1 MTDELICNEISLD
14 LSQAIPVPIS
24 FAIADIK
31 NLSNRKQSF
40 SKEVTLPDTMNNNNF
55 FRGSFGYSATENG
68 INFDATVKVN
78 VILKK
83 RGIQV
88 LEGIIK
94 LNKVTKVNGFT
105 QFTCQVFSDS
115 IDLFQLLS
123 TINVGELD
131 WSEYDH
137 ILNRTNIKNSWTAPI
152 GSGYYYPLIERGNN
166 RVGTIW
172 NTTDLYPYV
181 YLRECLLKCFEYLGL
196 TWDSDFLDTDMFKSI
211 LFGFGGGEIKTIPP
225 TDVSNRKIEID
236 NGDFN
241 FSKPFVTFNFV
252 QGTDIPGTSLTEN
265 QVTTNFSGNF
275 NPFNNEYFL
284 GVLTQ
289 DILGQYLDGEI
300 TIDQSGLY
308 NLNTQFRIMQDIN
321 IANGFLETPPYITPL
336 EDSFINRLQIFKN
349 GGILFEIDSEIVAQ
363 TITATG
369 GITTITRD
377 INFNINNNVNINVI
391 AGDVLSFK
399 LRLGFVRMGIS
410 SYYNDY
416 PTISFELNTVVPIT
430 IDLTSIDTS
439 ITDGNIV
446 KLTRFLPIM
455 KCSDLLLSAIRQ
467 FNLYI
472 SEQSKDNVVKI
483 ESLMPFYS
491 NTNDFNDISEL
502 VDTTKPIVIRPAANE
517 YPKNILFT
525 FKKATDFDAQRYA
538 DKYEEEY
545 GDLKFIQG
553 SYYSKGEQ
561 KTELAWS
568 TIVPYEISPSIIV
581 PRFIKIENGIAK
593 PNAGAARIM
602 FRNGLKT
609 GSWTFKDTVGTGF
622 ELLTT
627 YPCVH
632 HFDNWQNPTMDLNFK
647 LVNEVYYTATIVT
660 SINCYSEYYSTF
672 INEMTS
678 PAGKI
683 VNLSVHWNEIDIKNR
698 DFGKLLM
705 IDGSLFRLNLIKEF
719 SADVQTTT
727 EIELVKVLKAK
738 KRAGKQIIQGATSVI
753 YVGNTIVSPVNNS
766 GEDTG
771 VISAPANNVNIQS
784 NLITG

>member
-1 MTDELICNEISLD
+1 MTDELICNGVSLD
-14 LSQAIPVPIS
+14 LSQAVPVPIS

-55 FRGSFGYSATENG
+55 FRGAFGYSATENG

-88 LEGIIK
+88 LEGVIK
-94 LNKVTKVNGFT
+94 LNKVTKVKGFT

-131 WSEYDH
+131 WSEHDH
-137 ILNRTNIKNSWTAPI
+137 VLSRTNIKNSWTAPI

-181 YLRECLLKCFEYLGL
+181 YLREALLKCFEFLGL
-196 TWDSDFLDTDMFKSI
+196 TWDSDFLDTTMFKSI

-225 TDVSNRKIEID
+225 IDVNNRKIEID
-236 NGDFN
+236 NGSLS
-241 FSKPFVTFNFV
+241 FSSNNIWNP
-252 QGTDIPGTSLTEN
+252 TSP
-265 QVTTNFSGNF
+265 QFSTNYYGNF
-275 NPFNNEYFL
+275 NPLADDVFL
-284 GVLTQ
+284 GILTQ
-289 DILGQYLDGEI
+289 DILGQFSNGEI
-300 TIDQSGLY
+300 TIESSGVY
-308 NLNTQFRIMQDIN
+308 NLNLQLQMNLSVST
-321 IANGFLETPPYITPL
+321 TT
-336 EDSFINRLQIFKN
+336 SFTIYEIQPTKIEVLKN
-349 GGILFEIDSEIVAQ
+349 GGVLFNIDSTVLSES
-363 TITATG
+363 ITSDNIA
-369 GITTITRD
+369 RVLD
-377 INFNINNNVNINVI
+377 FNINNNVNINVI
-391 AGDVLSFK
+391 SGDV
-399 LRLGFVRMGIS
+399 
-410 SYYNDY
+410 
-416 PTISFELNTVVPIT
+416 ISFRMSFGNIILTVDSEGMVFFEAFSTGVPIT
-430 IDLTSIDTS
+430 LDMTSANGS
-439 ITDGNIV
+439 ITDGGTV
-446 KLTRFLPIM
+446 KIWRYLPIM

-472 SEQSKDNVVKI
+472 SEQSNDGVVKI

-502 VDTTKPIVIRPAANE
+502 VDTTKPIVIKPAANE
-517 YPKNILFT
+517 YPKNIIFT
-525 FKKATDFDAQRYA
+525 FKKATDFDNTRYL

-545 GDLKFIQG
+545 GDMKFVQG

-561 KTELAWS
+561 KTELAWG
-568 TIVPYEISPSIIV
+568 TIVPFQIAGTIVV
-581 PRFIKIENGIAK
+581 PRFIKIENNIAK
-593 PNAGAARIM
+593 PNAGPGRIM
-602 FRNGLKT
+602 FRNGLKS
-609 GSWTFKDTVGTGF
+609 GSWTFADTVGTGF
-622 ELLTT
+622 ELLNT
-627 YPCVH
+627 YPCIH
-632 HFDNWQNPTMDLNFK
+632 HFDNWQNPTIDLNFK

-660 SINCYSEYYSTF
+660 SANCYSEYYSTF

-753 YVGNTIVSPVNNS
+753 YVDNNIASPPNNT

-771 VISAPANNVNIQS
+771 VISAPINNPNFQT
-784 NLITG
+784 NLIIG

>member
-1 MTDELICNEISLD
+1 MTDELICNGISLD

-94 LNKVTKVNGFT
+94 LNKVTKVKGFT

-131 WSEYDH
+131 WNEYDH
-137 ILNRTNIKNSWTAPI
+137 VLSRTNIKNSWTAPI

-181 YLRECLLKCFEYLGL
+181 YLREALLKCFEYLGL

-225 TDVSNRKIEID
+225 IDVNNRKVEID
-236 NGDFN
+236 NGSLFFQSSNIWSTNSPQIYSN
-241 FSKPFVTFNFV
+241 FP
-252 QGTDIPGTSLTEN
+252 
-265 QVTTNFSGNF
+265 GNF
-275 NPFNNEYFL
+275 NPLSDDVFL
-284 GVLTQ
+284 GILTQ
-289 DILGQYLDGEI
+289 DILGQFANGEI
-300 TIDQSGLY
+300 TIESSGVY
-308 NLNTQFRIMQDIN
+308 NLNLQFQMN
-321 IANGFLETPPYITPL
+321 
-336 EDSFINRLQIFKN
+336 QIFSTNTSFVVADLSLSATKIEVLKN
-349 GGILFEIDSEIVAQ
+349 GGVLFNIDSTILSES
-363 TITATG
+363 ITADNFA
-369 GITTITRD
+369 RVLD
-377 INFNINNNVNINVI
+377 FNINNNVNINVFS
-391 AGDVLSFK
+391 GDVISFRMVFGNVA
-399 LRLGFVRMGIS
+399 LDVSGDGFVLLDAFSTG
-410 SYYNDY
+410 
-416 PTISFELNTVVPIT
+416 VPIT
-430 IDLTSIDTS
+430 LDMTSANGS
-439 ITDGNIV
+439 ITDGGTV
-446 KLTRFLPIM
+446 KIWRYLPIM

-472 SEQSKDNVVKI
+472 SEQSSDNVVKI

-517 YPKNILFT
+517 YPKNIIFS
-525 FKKATDFDAQRYA
+525 FKKVTDFDNLRYL

-545 GDLKFIQG
+545 GNLKFIQG
-553 SYYSKGEQ
+553 SYYSKGDQ
-561 KTELAWS
+561 KTELAWA
-568 TIVPYEISPSIIV
+568 TIVPFQIATGIVV
-581 PRFIKIENGIAK
+581 PRFIKIENNIAK
-593 PNAGAARIM
+593 PNAGAPRIM

-609 GSWTFKDTVGTGF
+609 GSWTFNDTVGTGGEF
-622 ELLTT
+622 LTT

-632 HFDNWQNPTMDLNFK
+632 HFNNWQNPTMDLNFK
-647 LVNEVYYTATIVT
+647 LVNEIYYTATIVT
-660 SINCYSEYYSTF
+660 SANCYSEYYSTF

-738 KRAGKQIIQGATSVI
+738 KRAGKPIIQGATSVI
-753 YVGNTIVSPVNNS
+753 YVDNNIASPPNNT

-771 VISAPANNVNIQS
+771 VISAPLNNPNFQT
-784 NLITG
+784 NLIIG

>member
-1 MTDELICNEISLD
+1 MTDELICNGVSLD
-14 LSQAIPVPIS
+14 LSQAVPVPIS

-55 FRGSFGYSATENG
+55 FRGAFGYSATEAG
-68 INFDATVKVN
+68 INFDATIKVN

-88 LEGIIK
+88 LEGVIK
-94 LNKVTKVNGFT
+94 LNKVTKVKGFT

-123 TINVGELD
+123 TINIGELD

-137 ILNRTNIKNSWTAPI
+137 VLSRTNIKDSWTAPI

-172 NTTDLYPYV
+172 NTTDLYPYI
-181 YLRECLLKCFEYLGL
+181 YLREALLKCFEFLGL

-225 TDVSNRKIEID
+225 IDVNNRKIEID
-236 NGDFN
+236 NGSLS
-241 FSKPFVTFNFV
+241 FSSGNVWLYDIYGLPFF
-252 QGTDIPGTSLTEN
+252 
-265 QVTTNFSGNF
+265 TNYSGNF
-275 NPFNNEYFL
+275 NPLADDVFL
-284 GVLTQ
+284 GILTQ
-289 DILGQYLDGEI
+289 DILGQFSNGEI
-300 TIDQSGLY
+300 TIQSNGVY
-308 NLNTQFRIMQDIN
+308 NLNLQFQMNLIVSTD
-321 IANGFLETPPYITPL
+321 T
-336 EDSFINRLQIFKN
+336 SFVVNEIQPTKIEVLKN
-349 GGILFEIDSEIVAQ
+349 GGVLFNIDSTVLSES
-363 TITATG
+363 ITADN
-369 GITTITRD
+369 IARVLD
-377 INFNINNNVNINVI
+377 FNINNNVNINVI
-391 AGDVLSFK
+391 SGDV
-399 LRLGFVRMGIS
+399 
-410 SYYNDY
+410 
-416 PTISFELNTVVPIT
+416 ISFRMSFGNIVLTVASGGMVFFQAFSTGVPIT
-430 IDLTSIDTS
+430 LDMTSANGS
-439 ITDGNIV
+439 ITDGGTV
-446 KLTRFLPIM
+446 KIWRYLPIM

-472 SEQSKDNVVKI
+472 SEQSNEGVVKI

-491 NTNDFNDISEL
+491 STNDFNDISEL
-502 VDTTKPIVIRPAANE
+502 VDTSKPIVIKPAANE
-517 YPKNILFT
+517 YPKNIIFT
-525 FKKATDFDAQRYA
+525 FKKATDFDNMRYL

-545 GDLKFIQG
+545 GDMKFVQG

-561 KTELAWS
+561 KTELAWG
-568 TIVPYEISPSIIV
+568 TIVPFQIATGIVV
-581 PRFIKIENGIAK
+581 PRFIKIENNIAK
-593 PNAGAARIM
+593 PNAGPGRIM
-602 FRNGLKT
+602 FRNGLKS
-609 GSWTFKDTVGTGF
+609 GSWTFNDTVGTGF
-622 ELLTT
+622 ELLNT

-660 SINCYSEYYSTF
+660 SANCYSEYYSTF

-738 KRAGKQIIQGATSVI
+738 KRAGKQIVQGATTVI
-753 YVGNTIVSPVNNS
+753 YVDNNIASPPNNT

-771 VISAPANNVNIQS
+771 VISQPINNANFQT
-784 NLITG
+784 NLIIG

>member
-1 MTDELICNEISLD
+1 MTDELICNGVSLD
-14 LSQAIPVPIS
+14 LSQAVPVPIS

-55 FRGSFGYSATENG
+55 FRGAFGYSATEAG
-68 INFDATVKVN
+68 INFDATIKVN

-88 LEGIIK
+88 LEGVIK
-94 LNKVTKVNGFT
+94 LNKVTKVKGFT

-137 ILNRTNIKNSWTAPI
+137 VLSRTNIKDSWTAPI

-181 YLRECLLKCFEYLGL
+181 YLREALLKCFEFLGL
-196 TWDSDFLDTDMFKSI
+196 TWDSDFLDTTMFKSI

-225 TDVSNRKIEID
+225 IDVNNRKIEID
-236 NGDFN
+236 NGSLS
-241 FSKPFVTFNFV
+241 FSSGNVWLYDIYGLPFF
-252 QGTDIPGTSLTEN
+252 
-265 QVTTNFSGNF
+265 TNYSGNF
-275 NPFNNEYFL
+275 NPLADDVFL
-284 GVLTQ
+284 GILTQ
-289 DILGQYLDGEI
+289 DILGQFSNGEI
-300 TIDQSGLY
+300 TIESSGVY
-308 NLNTQFRIMQDIN
+308 NLNLQFQMNLSVSTD
-321 IANGFLETPPYITPL
+321 T
-336 EDSFINRLQIFKN
+336 SFVVNEIQPTKIEVLKN
-349 GGILFEIDSEIVAQ
+349 GGVLFNIDSTVLSES
-363 TITATG
+363 ITADN
-369 GITTITRD
+369 IARVLD
-377 INFNINNNVNINVI
+377 FNINNNVNINVI
-391 AGDVLSFK
+391 SGDV
-399 LRLGFVRMGIS
+399 
-410 SYYNDY
+410 
-416 PTISFELNTVVPIT
+416 ISFRMAFGNIILTVDSEGMVFFEAFSTSVPIT
-430 IDLTSIDTS
+430 LDMTSANGS
-439 ITDGNIV
+439 ITDGGTV
-446 KLTRFLPIM
+446 KIWRYLPIM

-472 SEQSKDNVVKI
+472 SEQSNDGVVKI

-491 NTNDFNDISEL
+491 STNDFNDISEL
-502 VDTTKPIVIRPAANE
+502 VDTTKPIVIKPAANE
-517 YPKNILFT
+517 YPKNIIFT
-525 FKKATDFDAQRYA
+525 FKKATDFDNMRYL

-545 GDLKFIQG
+545 GDMKFVQG
-553 SYYSKGEQ
+553 SYYSKGDQ
-561 KTELAWS
+561 KTELAWG
-568 TIVPYEISPSIIV
+568 TIVPFQIAGTIVV
-581 PRFIKIENGIAK
+581 PRFIKIENNIAK
-593 PNAGAARIM
+593 PNAGPGRIM
-602 FRNGLKT
+602 FRNGLKS
-609 GSWTFKDTVGTGF
+609 GSWTFNDTVGLGGEF
-622 ELLTT
+622 LNT

-660 SINCYSEYYSTF
+660 SANCYSEYYSTF

-753 YVGNTIVSPVNNS
+753 YVDNNIASPPNNT

-771 VISAPANNVNIQS
+771 VISAPINNPNFQT
-784 NLITG
+784 NLIIG

>member
-1 MTDELICNEISLD
+1 MTDELICNGVSLD
-14 LSQAIPVPIS
+14 LSQAVPVPIS

-55 FRGSFGYSATENG
+55 FRGAFGYSATEAG
-68 INFDATVKVN
+68 INFDATIKVN

-88 LEGIIK
+88 LEGVIK
-94 LNKVTKVNGFT
+94 LNKVTKVKGFT

-137 ILNRTNIKNSWTAPI
+137 VLSRTNIKDSWTAPI

-181 YLRECLLKCFEYLGL
+181 YLREALLKCFEFLGL
-196 TWDSDFLDTDMFKSI
+196 TWDSDFLDTTMFKSI

-225 TDVSNRKIEID
+225 IDVNNRKVEID

-241 FSKPFVTFNFV
+241 YSIPFVTYDF
-252 QGTDIPGTSLTEN
+252 QAGTDTGSSLTEN
-265 QVTTNFSGNF
+265 QITTNLTGYL
-275 NPFNNEYFL
+275 NPFDNDYFV

-289 DILGQYLDGEI
+289 DILGQYSDGEI
-300 TIDQSGLY
+300 TIGQSGLY
-308 NLNTQFRIMQDIN
+308 TLNTQFRTTQTITVT
-321 IANGFLETPPYITPL
+321 NGNLVTLPYIAPID
-336 EDSFINRLQIFKN
+336 ESFVNKIQVLKN
-349 GGILFEIDSEIVAQ
+349 SGVLFEISSNIVAQ
-363 TITATG
+363 TAVG
-369 GITTITRD
+369 NVITRD
-377 INFNINNNVNINVI
+377 IDFNINNIVNLNLIS
-391 AGDVLSFK
+391 GDVISF
-399 LRLGFVRMGIS
+399 RLLLGSVRMGIL
-410 SYYNDY
+410 NLENVY
-416 PTISFELNTVVPIT
+416 PSIAFDLDTVVPIT
-430 IDLTSIDTS
+430 IDLISDDTS
-439 ITDGNIV
+439 ITDGNMV
-446 KLTRFLPIM
+446 KLGRFLPIM

-472 SEQSKDNVVKI
+472 SEQSNDGVVKI

-502 VDTTKPIVIRPAANE
+502 VDTTKPIVIKPAANE
-517 YPKNILFT
+517 YPKNIIFT
-525 FKKATDFDAQRYA
+525 FKKATDFDNMRYL

-545 GDLKFIQG
+545 GDMKFVQG
-553 SYYSKGEQ
+553 SYYSKGDQ
-561 KTELAWS
+561 KTELAWG
-568 TIVPYEISPSIIV
+568 TIVPFQISGTILV
-581 PRFIKIENGIAK
+581 PRFIKIENNIAK
-593 PNAGAARIM
+593 PNAGPGRIM
-602 FRNGLKT
+602 FRNGLKS
-609 GSWTFKDTVGTGF
+609 GSWTFNDTVGLGGEF
-622 ELLTT
+622 LTT

-632 HFDNWQNPTMDLNFK
+632 HFDNCQNPTMDLNFK

-660 SINCYSEYYSTF
+660 SANCYSEYYSTF

-727 EIELVKVLKAK
+727 EIELVKVLKAR

-753 YVGNTIVSPVNNS
+753 YVDNNIASPPNNT

-771 VISAPANNVNIQS
+771 VISAPINNPNFQT
-784 NLITG
+784 NLIIG

>member
-1 MTDELICNEISLD
+1 MTDELICNGVSLD
-14 LSQAIPVPIS
+14 LSQAVPVPIS

-88 LEGIIK
+88 LEGVIK
-94 LNKVTKVNGFT
+94 LNKVTKVKGFT

-137 ILNRTNIKNSWTAPI
+137 VLNRTNIKNSWTAPI

-181 YLRECLLKCFEYLGL
+181 YLREALLKCFEYLGL

-225 TDVSNRKIEID
+225 TDVNNRKIEID
-236 NGDFN
+236 NGSLY
-241 FSKPFVTFNFV
+241 FSSGN
-252 QGTDIPGTSLTEN
+252 IWS
-265 QVTTNFSGNF
+265 TNSPQIYSNYPGNF
-275 NPFNNEYFL
+275 NPLADDVFL
-284 GVLTQ
+284 GILTQ
-289 DILGQYLDGEI
+289 DILGQFANGEI
-300 TIDQSGLY
+300 TIESSGVY
-308 NLNTQFRIMQDIN
+308 NLNLQFQMN
-321 IANGFLETPPYITPL
+321 
-336 EDSFINRLQIFKN
+336 QIFSTNTSFVVADLSLSATKIEVLKN
-349 GGILFEIDSEIVAQ
+349 GGVLFNIDSTILSES
-363 TITATG
+363 ITADNFA
-369 GITTITRD
+369 RVLD
-377 INFNINNNVNINVI
+377 FNINNNVNINVFS
-391 AGDVLSFK
+391 GDV
-399 LRLGFVRMGIS
+399 
-410 SYYNDY
+410 
-416 PTISFELNTVVPIT
+416 ISFRMVFGNIALDILGDGLVFVEAFSTGVPIT
-430 IDLTSIDTS
+430 LDMTSANGS
-439 ITDGNIV
+439 ITDGGTV
-446 KLTRFLPIM
+446 KIWRYLPIM

-472 SEQSKDNVVKI
+472 SEQSSDNVVKI

-517 YPKNILFT
+517 YPKNIIFS
-525 FKKATDFDAQRYA
+525 FKKATDFDNLRYL

-568 TIVPYEISPSIIV
+568 TIVPYQIAPSIIV
-581 PRFIKIENGIAK
+581 PRFIKIENGISK

-609 GSWTFKDTVGTGF
+609 GSWTFNDTVGLGGEF
-622 ELLTT
+622 LTT

-660 SINCYSEYYSTF
+660 SANCYSEYYSTF

-753 YVGNTIVSPVNNS
+753 YVDNNIASPPNNS
-766 GEDTG
+766 GADTG
-771 VISAPANNVNIQS
+771 VISAPINNPNFQT
-784 NLITG
+784 NLIIG

>member
-1 MTDELICNEISLD
+1 MTDELICNGISLD

-40 SKEVTLPDTMNNNNF
+40 SKEVMLPDTMNNNNF
-55 FRGSFGYSATENG
+55 FRGAFGYSATDNG
-68 INFDATVKVN
+68 INFDATIKVN

-88 LEGIIK
+88 LEGVIK
-94 LNKVTKVNGFT
+94 LNKVTKVKGFT

-123 TINVGELD
+123 VINIGELD

-137 ILNRTNIKNSWTAPI
+137 VLSRTNIKNSWTAPI

-181 YLRECLLKCFEYLGL
+181 YLREALLKCFEYLGL

-225 TDVSNRKIEID
+225 IDVENRKIEID
-236 NGDFN
+236 NGSFYFN
-241 FSKPFVTFNFV
+241 SGNIWSTNSPQNYSNF
-252 QGTDIPGTSLTEN
+252 P
-265 QVTTNFSGNF
+265 GNF
-275 NPFNNEYFL
+275 NPLADDVFL
-284 GVLTQ
+284 GILTQ
-289 DILGQYLDGEI
+289 DILGQFSNGEI
-300 TIDQSGLY
+300 TIESSGVY
-308 NLNTQFRIMQDIN
+308 NFNLQFQIN
-321 IANGFLETPPYITPL
+321 QIYYTDTSFTVF
-336 EDSFINRLQIFKN
+336 DSFPTRIEVFKN
-349 GGILFEIDSEIVAQ
+349 GGILFNITSTILSES
-363 TITATG
+363 ITSDTFSRVLDFNLG
-369 GITTITRD
+369 N
-377 INFNINNNVNINVI
+377 NFTLNLFS
-391 AGDVLSFK
+391 GDVVTF
-399 LRLGFVRMGIS
+399 RLVFGSVTLQVSGSGNVFLEAFSTG
-410 SYYNDY
+410 
-416 PTISFELNTVVPIT
+416 VPIT
-430 IDLTSIDTS
+430 FDMISANNS
-439 ITDGNIV
+439 ITDGGTV
-446 KLTRFLPIM
+446 KIWRYLPIM

-472 SEQSKDNVVKI
+472 SEQSTDGVVKI

-502 VDTTKPIVIRPAANE
+502 VDTSKPIVIKPAANE

-525 FKKATDFDAQRYA
+525 FKKATDFDAERYL
-538 DKYEEEY
+538 DKYSEEY

-568 TIVPYEISPSIIV
+568 TIVPFQIATGIV
-581 PRFIKIENGIAK
+581 IPRFIKIENDIVKA
-593 PNAGAARIM
+593 NAGAARIM
-602 FRNGLKT
+602 FRNGLKN
-609 GSWTFKDTVGTGF
+609 GNWTFNDTIGTGGEF
-622 ELLTT
+622 LST

-632 HFDNWQNPTMDLNFK
+632 HFDDWQNPKMDLNFK
-647 LVNEVYYTATIVT
+647 LVNELYYTATIVT
-660 SINCYSEYYSTF
+660 SANCYSEYYSTF

-727 EIELVKVLKAK
+727 EIELVKVLKAR

-753 YVGNTIVSPVNNS
+753 YVDNNIASPLNDS
-766 GEDTG
+766 GSDTG
-771 VISAPANNVNIQS
+771 VISAPINKPNIHV
-784 NLITG
+784 NLIKG

>member
-1 MTDELICNEISLD
+1 MTDELICNGVSLD
-14 LSQAIPVPIS
+14 LSQAVPVPIS

-55 FRGSFGYSATENG
+55 FRGAFGYSATENG
-68 INFDATVKVN
+68 INFDATIKVN

-88 LEGIIK
+88 LEGVIK
-94 LNKVTKVNGFT
+94 LNKVTKVKGFT

-123 TINVGELD
+123 TINIGELD

-137 ILNRTNIKNSWTAPI
+137 VLSRTNIKDSWTAPI

-181 YLRECLLKCFEYLGL
+181 YLREALLKCFEFLGL
-196 TWDSDFLDTDMFKSI
+196 TWDSDFLDTTMFKSI

-225 TDVSNRKIEID
+225 IDVNNRKIEID
-236 NGDFN
+236 NGSLS
-241 FSKPFVTFNFV
+241 FSSGNVWLYDIYGLPFF
-252 QGTDIPGTSLTEN
+252 
-265 QVTTNFSGNF
+265 TNYSGNF
-275 NPFNNEYFL
+275 NPLADDVFL
-284 GVLTQ
+284 GILTQ
-289 DILGQYLDGEI
+289 DILGQFSNGEI
-300 TIDQSGLY
+300 TIQSNGVY
-308 NLNTQFRIMQDIN
+308 NLNLQFQMNSIVSTD
-321 IANGFLETPPYITPL
+321 T
-336 EDSFINRLQIFKN
+336 SFVVNEIQPTKIEVLKN
-349 GGILFEIDSEIVAQ
+349 GGVLFNIDSTVLSES
-363 TITATG
+363 ITADN
-369 GITTITRD
+369 IARVLD
-377 INFNINNNVNINVI
+377 FNINNNVNINVI
-391 AGDVLSFK
+391 SGDV
-399 LRLGFVRMGIS
+399 
-410 SYYNDY
+410 
-416 PTISFELNTVVPIT
+416 ISFRMSFGNIVLTVASGGMVFFEAFSTSVPIT
-430 IDLTSIDTS
+430 LDMTSANGS
-439 ITDGNIV
+439 ITDGGTV
-446 KLTRFLPIM
+446 KIWRYLPIM

-472 SEQSKDNVVKI
+472 SEQSNDGVVKI

-502 VDTTKPIVIRPAANE
+502 IDTTKPIVIKPAANE
-517 YPKNILFT
+517 YPKNIIFT
-525 FKKATDFDAQRYA
+525 FKKATDFDNMRYL

-545 GDLKFIQG
+545 GDMKFVQG

-561 KTELAWS
+561 KTELAWG
-568 TIVPYEISPSIIV
+568 TIVPFQISGTILV
-581 PRFIKIENGIAK
+581 PRFIKIENNIAK
-593 PNAGAARIM
+593 PNAGPGRIM
-602 FRNGLKT
+602 FRNGLKS
-609 GSWTFKDTVGTGF
+609 GSWTFTDTVGTGF
-622 ELLTT
+622 ELLNT

-660 SINCYSEYYSTF
+660 SANCYSEYYSTF

-727 EIELVKVLKAK
+727 EIELVKVLKAR

-753 YVGNTIVSPVNNS
+753 YVDNNIASPPNNT

-771 VISAPANNVNIQS
+771 VISQPINNANFQT
-784 NLITG
+784 NLIIG

>member
-1 MTDELICNEISLD
+1 MTDELICNGISLD

-55 FRGSFGYSATENG
+55 FRGAFGYSATDNG
-68 INFDATVKVN
+68 INFDATIKVN

-88 LEGIIK
+88 LEGVIK
-94 LNKVTKVNGFT
+94 LNKVTKVKGFT

-123 TINVGELD
+123 VINIGELD

-172 NTTDLYPYV
+172 NTTDLYPYI
-181 YLRECLLKCFEYLGL
+181 YLREALLKCFEYLGL

-225 TDVSNRKIEID
+225 IDVENRKIEID
-236 NGDFN
+236 NGSFYFSSGNIWSTNSPQNYSN
-241 FSKPFVTFNFV
+241 FP
-252 QGTDIPGTSLTEN
+252 
-265 QVTTNFSGNF
+265 GNF
-275 NPFNNEYFL
+275 NPLADDVFL
-284 GVLTQ
+284 GILTQ
-289 DILGQYLDGEI
+289 DNLGQFSNGEI
-300 TIDQSGLY
+300 TIESNGVY
-308 NLNTQFRIMQDIN
+308 NFNLQFQINQIYSTNTSFTV
-321 IANGFLETPPYITPL
+321 F
-336 EDSFINRLQIFKN
+336 DSFPTRIEVFKN
-349 GGILFEIDSEIVAQ
+349 GGILFNITSTILSES
-363 TITATG
+363 ITSDTFARVLDFNLG
-369 GITTITRD
+369 N
-377 INFNINNNVNINVI
+377 NFTLNLFS
-391 AGDVLSFK
+391 GDVVTF
-399 LRLGFVRMGIS
+399 RLVFGSVALQIS
-410 SYYNDY
+410 GSGNVFLEAFS
-416 PTISFELNTVVPIT
+416 TAVPIT
-430 IDLTSIDTS
+430 FDMISANSS
-439 ITDGNIV
+439 ITDGGTV
-446 KLTRFLPIM
+446 KIWRYLPIM

-472 SEQSKDNVVKI
+472 SEQSTDGVVKI

-502 VDTTKPIVIRPAANE
+502 VDTSKPIVIKPAANE

-525 FKKATDFDAQRYA
+525 FKKATDFDAERYL
-538 DKYEEEY
+538 DKYSEEY

-568 TIVPYEISPSIIV
+568 TIIPFQIATGIV
-581 PRFIKIENGIAK
+581 IPRFIKIENNIAK
-593 PNAGAARIM
+593 ANAGAARIM
-602 FRNGLKT
+602 FRNGLKN
-609 GSWTFKDTVGTGF
+609 GSWTFKDTIGTGF
-622 ELLTT
+622 EYLNS

-632 HFDNWQNPTMDLNFK
+632 HFDDWQNPTMDLNFK
-647 LVNEVYYTATIVT
+647 LVNELYYTATIVT
-660 SINCYSEYYSTF
+660 SANCYSEYYSTF

-727 EIELVKVLKAK
+727 EIELVKVLKAR

-753 YVGNTIVSPVNNS
+753 YVDNNIASPPNNT

-771 VISAPANNVNIQS
+771 VISAPINKPNIHV
-784 NLITG
+784 NLIKG